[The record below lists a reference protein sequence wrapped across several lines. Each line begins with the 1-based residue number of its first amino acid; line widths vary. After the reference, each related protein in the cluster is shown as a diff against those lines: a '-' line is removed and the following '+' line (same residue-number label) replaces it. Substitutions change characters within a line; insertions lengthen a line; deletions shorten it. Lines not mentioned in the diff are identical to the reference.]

1 MISKKLNIIFETNF
15 RETHNMVFDYGT
27 TIDITLKQFLKKIGR
42 PDLINGDSNQIS
54 FLFNTTKLEFGDTT
68 KIEKFFHKIQ
78 CAKIFVNIKD
88 IKYDSLYRSYQ
99 YNSNNNQN
107 ILIKEPTIQNN
118 DNSYLFIENNELKR
132 RLKKE
137 KEKNQK
143 LIYEN
148 YNLMKKIE
156 SLNDKIDKMKESK
169 IKVIDYLD
177 TNSIKSLNTQE
188 KILAVNF
195 VSMGVSD
202 IGHYNIICKNVDLF
216 VKLEFQLYKDFPKF
230 KDYDTFFMVNG
241 KKIKRFKTMDENNI
255 KNNDVISIFINEN

>member
-1 MISKKLNIIFETNF
+1 MIK
-15 RETHNMVFDYGT
+15 
-27 TIDITLKQFLKKIGR
+27 
-42 PDLINGDSNQIS
+42 
-54 FLFNTTKLEFGDTT
+54 
-68 KIEKFFHKIQ
+68 
-78 CAKIFVNIKD
+78 
-88 IKYDSLYRSYQ
+88 
-99 YNSNNNQN
+99 
-107 ILIKEPTIQNN
+107 
-118 DNSYLFIENNELKR
+118 
-132 RLKKE
+132 
-137 KEKNQK
+137 
-143 LIYEN
+143 
-148 YNLMKKIE
+148 
-156 SLNDKIDKMKESK
+156 NDKMDKMKESK

-216 VKLEFQLYKDFPKF
+216 VKLEFQLYKDYPKF

>member
-1 MISKKLNIIFETNF
+1 M
-15 RETHNMVFDYGT
+15 
-27 TIDITLKQFLKKIGR
+27 KKIGR

-88 IKYDSLYRSYQ
+88 IKYNSLYRSYQ
-99 YNSNNNQN
+99 YNSNN
-107 ILIKEPTIQNN
+107 
-118 DNSYLFIENNELKR
+118 NSYLFIENNELKR

-156 SLNDKIDKMKESK
+156 SLNDKMDKMKESK

-177 TNSIKSLNTQE
+177 TNSIKSINTQE